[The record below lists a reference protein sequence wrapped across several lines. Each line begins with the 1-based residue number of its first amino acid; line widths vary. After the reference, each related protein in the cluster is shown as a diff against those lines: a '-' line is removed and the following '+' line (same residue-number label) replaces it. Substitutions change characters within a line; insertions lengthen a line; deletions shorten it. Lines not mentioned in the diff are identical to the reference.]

1 MKKWIA
7 LLLAAV
13 LCLSLAACGEKGG
26 ETDVDGS
33 QEQSAAPASSAASAQ
48 DADGT
53 GGTEPQ
59 KQTIEVTLD
68 NWQEYFEINRYL
80 SLKYYPN
87 DFNEPTDNKHFW
99 LFSVLE
105 LKEKYSDY
113 SALGVTVQYD
123 VDYFPSDIIYHLE
136 DFSFRLT
143 DCVSHPEASV
153 EESDFVRNA
162 TTKFDV
168 SRAVTICHHRIVDGK
183 VVKDEIEYNNEEK
196 GWTEEP
202 RFGVCLGDG
211 RVDENEDGT
220 GYIGKCPT
228 NIRITRIEGALK
240 YGA

>member
-1 MKKWIA
+1 MKKRIA

-13 LCLSLAACGEKGG
+13 LCFSLAACGEKGG
-26 ETDVDGS
+26 ETGADGA
-33 QEQSAAPASSAASAQ
+33 QEPSAASAASAQ
-48 DADGT
+48 DADAT
-53 GGTEPQ
+53 GSTKPQ
-59 KQTIEVTLD
+59 KQTIEITLD

-105 LKEKYSDY
+105 LKEKYSGY

-123 VDYFPSDIIYHLE
+123 VDYFPSDIVYNLE
-136 DFSFRLT
+136 NFSFQLT

-153 EESDFVRNA
+153 DESDFVRNE
-162 TTKFDV
+162 TTLFDV

-202 RFGVCLGDG
+202 RFGVCIGDG
-211 RVDENEDGT
+211 RIEENEDGT
-220 GYIGKCPT
+220 GYISKCPT
-228 NIRITRIEGALK
+228 NIRITRIEGTLK
-240 YGA
+240 YDA

>member
-26 ETDVDGS
+26 ETGADGS
-33 QEQSAAPASSAASAQ
+33 QEQSAASAASAASAQ
-48 DADGT
+48 DADAT
-53 GGTEPQ
+53 GSTKPQ
-59 KQTIEVTLD
+59 KQTIEITLD

-123 VDYFPSDIIYHLE
+123 VDYFPSDIVYNLE
-136 DFSFRLT
+136 NFSFQLT

-153 EESDFVRNA
+153 DESDFVRNE
-162 TTKFDV
+162 TTLFDV

-196 GWTEEP
+196 GWTEE
-202 RFGVCLGDG
+202 RRSDG
-211 RVDENEDGT
+211 S
-220 GYIGKCPT
+220 
-228 NIRITRIEGALK
+228 
-240 YGA
+240 